1 MKTILSIDGG
11 GIRGIIPLACL
22 ARLEIL
28 EGKPSREIFDMVV
41 GTSTGAIIAAG
52 IALGLDAGRILALY
66 RDLAREAFQR
76 LPWWKILLN
85 RGNYRYSNEFVART
99 IDSIGADVPLNSL
112 PIDILI
118 TGKSTETSRTDFFVR
133 DNPGNGCLWGTMRLR
148 DAVLASIAVPTYFPA
163 HSAVV
168 RGEPNTWVD
177 GGVGVAGNPCYHAA
191 VEAIHYTTGLYL
203 PGQTRLLS
211 FGTGRAPHR
220 IDAPRASILDWAR
233 WVLAELLE
241 DAADWQ
247 TYVTR
252 REYGESGRIDFR
264 RYQLDLTPE
273 VMRELGVEIPPGVD
287 IGKIE
292 MDSVWAVQL
301 LEEIGR
307 RFAERIDFTAPG
319 GFEIGGQKGPR
330 RSRRMP
336 QP

>member
-1 MKTILSIDGG
+1 MRPERDRPRSQHKHPPTPGG
-11 GIRGIIPLACL
+11 RALPGAADLHLVSPGRRPARDDRIRRP
-22 ARLEIL
+22 
-28 EGKPSREIFDMVV
+28 PSRRRGGPGRPGDSRGPARERCDMVA
-41 GTSTGAIIAAG
+41 GTATGAIIAAG

-118 TGKSTETSRTDFFVR
+118 TGKSTETTRTDFFVR

-148 DAVLASIAVPTYFPA
+148 AAVRASIAVPTYSPA

-220 IDAPRASILDWAR
+220 IAAPRA
-233 WVLAELLE
+233 
-241 DAADWQ
+241 
-247 TYVTR
+247 
-252 REYGESGRIDFR
+252 G
-264 RYQLDLTPE
+264 
-273 VMRELGVEIPPGVD
+273 IPAWG
-287 IGKIE
+287 
-292 MDSVWAVQL
+292 
-301 LEEIGR
+301 
-307 RFAERIDFTAPG
+307 
-319 GFEIGGQKGPR
+319 
-330 RSRRMP
+330 
-336 QP
+336 

>member
-22 ARLEIL
+22 ARLEAL
-28 EGKPSREIFDMVV
+28 TGKPSRDLFDMAV

-52 IALGLDAGRILALY
+52 IALGLDAGRILRLY
-66 RDLAREAFQR
+66 RDLAREAFRR
-76 LPWWKILLN
+76 LTWWKIVLN
-85 RGNYRYSNEFVART
+85 LGNHRYSSEFIART
-99 IDSIGADVPLNSL
+99 LDSLGADIVLNSL

-118 TGKSTETSRTDFFVR
+118 TGKDTGTSRTDFFVR
-133 DNPGNGCLWGTMRLR
+133 DNPANGSLWGTMLLR

-163 HSAVV
+163 HTAVV
-168 RGEPNTWVD
+168 RGETHTWVD

-191 VEAIHYTTGLYL
+191 VEAMHYSAGLYP

-220 IDAPRASILDWAR
+220 IEAPRANILDWAG

-241 DAADWQ
+241 DASDWQ

-273 VMRELGVEIPPGVD
+273 VMRELGVEVPPGVD
-287 IGKIE
+287 VGKIE
-292 MDSVWAVQL
+292 MDSAWAVDL
-301 LEEIGR
+301 LEEIGH
-307 RFAERIDFTAPG
+307 RFAERIDFERPG
-319 GFEIGGQKGPR
+319 GTEIGEAKGR
-330 RSRRMP
+330 RRGVPMP
-336 QP
+336 GV